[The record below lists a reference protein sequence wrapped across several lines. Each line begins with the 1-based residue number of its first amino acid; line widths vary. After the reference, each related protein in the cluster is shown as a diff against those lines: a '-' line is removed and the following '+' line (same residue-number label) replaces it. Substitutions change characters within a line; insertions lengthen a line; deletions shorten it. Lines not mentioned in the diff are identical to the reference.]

1 MTDGGPGGTTHGLDG
16 AMSCRNPIDDG
27 EANSPFCQYLAG
39 LNSPRPTRPRSRGD
53 HAVESLSIYLKRVSR
68 IPLLTRDEERNLAQ
82 RVKKGDRAARERMVL
97 ANLRLVISIARRYQ
111 GMGLPLADLIGEG
124 NLGLIKAVERF
135 RWEKGFRF
143 STYASK
149 WIRQAITKTLATDS
163 RTVRLPAN
171 VIEIMRK
178 VRAVEEDVCQNRR
191 EEPAEYEVCHRVG
204 VSSARY
210 AQVTNASSTVSLDS
224 PCSPDGEVCL
234 HEILADARGTAPDER
249 AFERIDSARL
259 AALLDR
265 LSKREKRILS
275 YRFGLED
282 GNLRS
287 LAETGKMVG
296 ITRERIRQ
304 IEKRAIDK
312 MRRMMKKRRMH
323 KVLMQS
329 Q

>member
-1 MTDGGPGGTTHGLDG
+1 MKRQSP
-16 AMSCRNPIDDG
+16 AEEEQID
-27 EANSPFCQYLAG
+27 EPFRQYLERRDMPQMMASRSVSRESAEG
-39 LNSPRPTRPRSRGD
+39 LS
-53 HAVESLSIYLKRVSR
+53 AYLKAISK
-68 IPLLTRDEERNLAQ
+68 IPLLTRCEEQNLAR
-82 RVKKGDRAARERMVL
+82 RVRRGDAAAKERMVL
-97 ANLRLVISIARRYQ
+97 ANLRLVIAIARKYR

-135 RWEKGFRF
+135 EYEKGFRF

-171 VIEIMRK
+171 VIEMIRR
-178 VRAVEEDVCQNRR
+178 VRATEESMLKDEQV
-191 EEPAEYEVCHRVG
+191 EPAENEICSRLG
-204 VSSARY
+204 LSSSRY
-210 AQVTNASSTVSLDS
+210 AQMANAASSVSLDA
-224 PCSPDGEVCL
+224 PCSADGEISL
-234 HEILADARGTAPDER
+234 HEMLADSSVGMPDEV
-249 AFERIDSARL
+249 AFGNIDSDKLEGYLRT
-259 AALLDR
+259 
-265 LSKREKRILS
+265 LSKRERRILS

-304 IEKRAIDK
+304 IEKRAIEK
-312 MRRMMKKRRMH
+312 IRRMMKKRRMQR
-323 KVLMQS
+323 VLMQK

>member
-1 MTDGGPGGTTHGLDG
+1 MQRQGLVEEGRFESAFAHYVDRRDVTTQRVRQKKTPSASEGLS
-16 AMSCRNPIDDG
+16 A
-27 EANSPFCQYLAG
+27 
-39 LNSPRPTRPRSRGD
+39 
-53 HAVESLSIYLKRVSR
+53 YLKAISH
-68 IPLLTRDEERNLAQ
+68 IPLLTKEEEQDLAK
-82 RVKKGDRAARERMVL
+82 RVRKGDPAAKERMVL
-97 ANLRLVISIARRYQ
+97 SNLRLVISIARRYQ

-124 NLGLIKAVERF
+124 NLGLIKAVDRF
-135 RWEKGFRF
+135 KYEKGFRF

-171 VIEIMRK
+171 VIEILRK
-178 VRAVEEDVCQNRR
+178 VKATEECIQKSEG
-191 EEPAEYEVCHRVG
+191 EEPVETEVCSKLG
-204 VSSARY
+204 LSSTRY

-224 PCSPDGEVCL
+224 PCSADSEVCL
-234 HEILADARGTAPDER
+234 HEVLPDGTQAAPDDL
-249 AFERIDSARL
+249 AFERIDCNKL
-259 AALLDR
+259 DDLLSR
-265 LSKREKRILS
+265 LSERERRILS

-312 MRRMMKKRRMH
+312 IRRMMKKRRMH
-323 KVLMQS
+323 KVLMKRQ
-329 Q
+329 

>member
-1 MTDGGPGGTTHGLDG
+1 MQRQGLVEEGRFESAFAHYVDRRDVTTPRLRQRKSASTSEGLS
-16 AMSCRNPIDDG
+16 A
-27 EANSPFCQYLAG
+27 
-39 LNSPRPTRPRSRGD
+39 
-53 HAVESLSIYLKRVSR
+53 YLKAISQ
-68 IPLLTRDEERNLAQ
+68 IPLLTKKDEQDLAR
-82 RVKKGDRAARERMVL
+82 RVRKGDSVAKERMVL

-124 NLGLIKAVERF
+124 NLGLIKAVDRF
-135 RWEKGFRF
+135 KYEKGFRF

-171 VIEIMRK
+171 VIEILRK
-178 VRAVEEDVCQNRR
+178 VKATEECIQKSEG
-191 EEPAEYEVCHRVG
+191 EEPVEAEVCSKLG
-204 VSSARY
+204 LSSVRY
-210 AQVTNASSTVSLDS
+210 AQVTKAASTVSLDS
-224 PCSPDGEVCL
+224 PCSADCEVCL
-234 HEILADARGTAPDER
+234 HDVLSDGAQVAPDDL
-249 AFERIDSARL
+249 AFERIDCDKLDDLLARL
-259 AALLDR
+259 
-265 LSKREKRILS
+265 SERERRILS

-312 MRRMMKKRRMH
+312 IRRMMKKRRMH
-323 KVLMQS
+323 RVLMKRR
-329 Q
+329 

>member
-1 MTDGGPGGTTHGLDG
+1 MDEDERETLLSHYLTYGRPSSEKKPRLRNGGSPEGL
-16 AMSCRNPIDDG
+16 AV
-27 EANSPFCQYLAG
+27 YLRA
-39 LNSPRPTRPRSRGD
+39 
-53 HAVESLSIYLKRVSR
+53 ISR
-68 IPLLTRDEERNLAQ
+68 IPLLGREEEQTLAR
-82 RVKKGDRAARERMVL
+82 RVRKGDVAAKERMVR

-111 GMGLPLADLIGEG
+111 GMGIPLADLIGEG

-135 RWEKGFRF
+135 RYEKGFRF

-171 VIEIMRK
+171 VIEILRK
-178 VRAVEEDVCQNRR
+178 ARAAEESMLQAKR
-191 EEPAEYEVCHRVG
+191 EEVG
-204 VSSARY
+204 QDEICSHIGLPRWRY

-224 PCSPDGEVCL
+224 PCSPDGEVSL
-234 HEILADARGTAPDER
+234 HEVLADDFETAPDEA
-249 AFERIDSARL
+249 AFRRIACSRL
-259 AALLDR
+259 EGLLGN
-265 LSKREKRILS
+265 LSKRERTILA

-282 GNLRS
+282 GNVHS

-304 IEKRAIDK
+304 IEKRAIEK
-312 MRRMMKKRRMH
+312 MRRMLKKRRMR
-323 KVLMQS
+323 KVLMQR

>member
-1 MTDGGPGGTTHGLDG
+1 MKRQSLADQDQ
-16 AMSCRNPIDDG
+16 SD
-27 EANSPFCQYLAG
+27 SPFRQYLEHQELPKRKESRVGPRHYSEG
-39 LNSPRPTRPRSRGD
+39 LS
-53 HAVESLSIYLKRVSR
+53 AYLKAISK
-68 IPLLTRDEERNLAQ
+68 IPLLTKVEEQQLAR
-82 RVKKGDRAARERMVL
+82 RVRRGDAAAKERMVL
-97 ANLRLVISIARRYQ
+97 ANLRLVIAIARKYR

-135 RWEKGFRF
+135 ECEKGFRF

-171 VIEIMRK
+171 VIETIRK
-178 VRAVEEDVCQNRR
+178 VRATEESMLRNEQT
-191 EEPAEYEVCHRVG
+191 EPAESDICSRLG
-204 VSSARY
+204 LTPARY
-210 AQVTNASSTVSLDS
+210 AQMANASSSVSLDA
-224 PCSPDGEVCL
+224 PCTPDGEVSL
-234 HEILADARGTAPDER
+234 HEMLPDESGSMPDR
-249 AFERIDSARL
+249 VAFRHIDSDKL
-259 AALLDR
+259 EIYLQS
-265 LSKREKRILS
+265 LSKRERRILS

-304 IEKRAIDK
+304 IEKRAIEK
-312 MRRMMKKRRMH
+312 IRRMMKKRRMH
-323 KVLMQS
+323 KVLMQR

>member
-1 MTDGGPGGTTHGLDG
+1 MLRQDL
-16 AMSCRNPIDDG
+16 IDEG
-27 EANSPFCQYLAG
+27 EVNSPFSQYLTG
-39 LNSPRPTRPRSRGD
+39 RGSPRQRRSRQIPDKSG
-53 HAVESLSIYLKRVSR
+53 ESLSAYLKAISR
-68 IPLLTRDEERNLAQ
+68 IPLLTKEEEHTLAR
-82 RVKKGDRAARERMVL
+82 RVRRGDVAAKERMVL

-124 NLGLIKAVERF
+124 NLGLIKAVDRF
-135 RWEKGFRF
+135 KFEKGYRF

-149 WIRQAITKTLATDS
+149 WIRQAVTKSLATDS

-171 VIEIMRK
+171 VIEIIRK
-178 VRAVEEDVCQNRR
+178 VRAAEENILQNRR
-191 EEPAEYEVCHRVG
+191 KEPVEQEVCNKVG
-204 VSSARY
+204 VSPSRY

-224 PCSPDGEVCL
+224 PCSADGEVSL
-234 HEILADARGTAPDER
+234 HEILADSSGRPPDDM
-249 AFERIDSARL
+249 AFRRIDSSRL
-259 AALLDR
+259 TELLAR
-265 LSKREKRILS
+265 LSKRERRILS

-304 IEKRAIDK
+304 IEKRAIEK
-312 MRRMMKKRRMH
+312 MRRMMKKRRMR
-323 KVLMQS
+323 KVLMQG

>member
-1 MTDGGPGGTTHGLDG
+1 MQRQGLVDGGQFDSAFGQDVGRHHSPNPKERSKGSDASSEGLS
-16 AMSCRNPIDDG
+16 A
-27 EANSPFCQYLAG
+27 
-39 LNSPRPTRPRSRGD
+39 
-53 HAVESLSIYLKRVSR
+53 YLKAISR
-68 IPLLTRDEERNLAQ
+68 IPLLTKRDERRLAR
-82 RVKKGDRAARERMVL
+82 RVRRGDPAAKERMVL

-111 GMGLPLADLIGEG
+111 SMGLPLADLIGEG

-135 RWEKGFRF
+135 RYEKGFRF

-171 VIEIMRK
+171 VIEILRK
-178 VRAVEEDVCQNRR
+178 VKATEERMLKSG
-191 EEPAEYEVCHRVG
+191 EAEPAETDVCGRLG
-204 VSSARY
+204 LSRARY
-210 AQVTNASSTVSLDS
+210 AQVTNASASVSLDS
-224 PCSPDGEVCL
+224 PCSADGEVSL
-234 HEILADARGTAPDER
+234 HELLPDESTRAPDEI
-249 AFERIDSARL
+249 AFERIDCDKL
-259 AALLDR
+259 ELLLGK
-265 LSKREKRILS
+265 LSERERRILS

-304 IEKRAIDK
+304 IEKRAIEK
-312 MRRMMKKRRMH
+312 IRRMMKKRRMR

>member
-1 MTDGGPGGTTHGLDG
+1 
-16 AMSCRNPIDDG
+16 
-27 EANSPFCQYLAG
+27 
-39 LNSPRPTRPRSRGD
+39 
-53 HAVESLSIYLKRVSR
+53 LSAYLKAISK
-68 IPLLTRDEERNLAQ
+68 IPLLTKTEEQQLAR
-82 RVKKGDRAARERMVL
+82 RVRRGDAAAKERMVL
-97 ANLRLVISIARRYQ
+97 ANLRLVIAIARKYR

-135 RWEKGFRF
+135 EYEKGFRF

-171 VIEIMRK
+171 VIETIRR
-178 VRAVEEDVCQNRR
+178 VRATEESMLRNEQT
-191 EEPAEYEVCHRVG
+191 EPGETEVCSRLG
-204 VSSARY
+204 ISSARY
-210 AQVTNASSTVSLDS
+210 AQMANASSSVSLDA
-224 PCSPDGEVCL
+224 PCTPDGEVNL
-234 HEILADARGTAPDER
+234 HEMLADESGMMPDR
-249 AFERIDSARL
+249 VAFQHIDSDKL
-259 AALLDR
+259 ESYLGN
-265 LSKREKRILS
+265 LSKRERRILS

-304 IEKRAIDK
+304 IEKRAIEK
-312 MRRMMKKRRMH
+312 IRRMMKKRRMQR
-323 KVLMQS
+323 VLMQR

>member
-1 MTDGGPGGTTHGLDG
+1 MWRQRLVDEDENETFLSHYLTSGRPACQMATPVRNGGSAEGL
-16 AMSCRNPIDDG
+16 A
-27 EANSPFCQYLAG
+27 A
-39 LNSPRPTRPRSRGD
+39 
-53 HAVESLSIYLKRVSR
+53 YLKAISR
-68 IPLLTRDEERNLAQ
+68 IPLLTRDEESELAM
-82 RVKKGDRAARERMVL
+82 RVRRGDLTAKERMVR

-111 GMGLPLADLIGEG
+111 GMGIPLADLIGEG

-135 RWEKGFRF
+135 RYEKGFRF

-171 VIEIMRK
+171 VIEILRK
-178 VRAVEEDVCQNRR
+178 VRSAEESMLQMKRD
-191 EEPAEYEVCHRVG
+191 EVGHDEICSEIG
-204 VSSARY
+204 LSQSRY

-224 PCSPDGEVCL
+224 PCSADGEVCL
-234 HEILADARGTAPDER
+234 HEILADTCEAAPDEV
-249 AFERIDSARL
+249 AFSRIACSRLER
-259 AALLDR
+259 LLDQ
-265 LSKREKRILS
+265 LSKRERTILA

-282 GNLRS
+282 GNVHS

-312 MRRMMKKRRMH
+312 MRRILKKRRMR
-323 KVLMQS
+323 KVLMQR

>member
-1 MTDGGPGGTTHGLDG
+1 MKRRSLADEDQ
-16 AMSCRNPIDDG
+16 SD
-27 EANSPFCQYLAG
+27 SPLRQYLDREEFHKSNQAG
-39 LNSPRPTRPRSRGD
+39 ARPRPSNEG
-53 HAVESLSIYLKRVSR
+53 LSAYLKAISR
-68 IPLLTRDEERNLAQ
+68 IPLLTKTEEQQLAR
-82 RVKKGDRAARERMVL
+82 RVRRGDAGARERMVL
-97 ANLRLVISIARRYQ
+97 ANLRLVIAIARKYR

-135 RWEKGFRF
+135 EYEKGFRF

-171 VIEIMRK
+171 VIETIRK
-178 VRAVEEDVCQNRR
+178 VRATEESMLRNEQTEPVEADICSRL
-191 EEPAEYEVCHRVG
+191 G
-204 VSSARY
+204 LSSARY
-210 AQVTNASSTVSLDS
+210 AQMANASSSVSLDA
-224 PCSPDGEVCL
+224 PCTPDGEVSL
-234 HEILADARGTAPDER
+234 HEMLADESGNMPDSV
-249 AFERIDSARL
+249 AFQHIDSDKL
-259 AALLDR
+259 EGYLQN
-265 LSKREKRILS
+265 LSKRERRILS

-304 IEKRAIDK
+304 IEKRAIEK
-312 MRRMMKKRRMH
+312 IRRMMKKRRMH
-323 KVLMQS
+323 KVLMQR

>member
-1 MTDGGPGGTTHGLDG
+1 VSESFGGTHGLG
-16 AMSCRNPIDDG
+16 EAMLRQDLIDEG
-27 EANSPFCQYLAG
+27 EANSPFSQYLTG
-39 LNSPRPTRPRSRGD
+39 HRHPRRLGPRQTPDKSG
-53 HAVESLSIYLKRVSR
+53 ESLSAYLKGVSR
-68 IPLLTRDEERNLAQ
+68 IPLLTRQEEHNLAR
-82 RVKKGDRAARERMVL
+82 RVRRGDVAAKERMVL

-124 NLGLIKAVERF
+124 NLGLIKAVDRF
-135 RWEKGFRF
+135 KFEKGYRF

-149 WIRQAITKTLATDS
+149 WIRQAVTKSLATDS

-171 VIEIMRK
+171 VIEIIRK
-178 VRAVEEDVCQNRR
+178 VRAVEESLLQKSR
-191 EEPAEYEVCHRVG
+191 EEPAEQEVCNRVG
-204 VSSARY
+204 VSPSRY

-224 PCSPDGEVCL
+224 PCSPDGEVSL
-234 HEILADARGTAPDER
+234 HEILADTSRRPPDDM
-249 AFERIDSARL
+249 AFRRIDSSKL
-259 AALLDR
+259 AELLAK
-265 LSKREKRILS
+265 LSKRERRILS

-304 IEKRAIDK
+304 IEKRAIEK
-312 MRRMMKKRRMH
+312 MRRMMKKRRMR
-323 KVLMQS
+323 KILMQG

>member
-1 MTDGGPGGTTHGLDG
+1 MKRQSLADEDQGD
-16 AMSCRNPIDDG
+16 
-27 EANSPFCQYLAG
+27 SPFRQYVDRQESPPKKRTGAWPRESSEG
-39 LNSPRPTRPRSRGD
+39 LS
-53 HAVESLSIYLKRVSR
+53 AYLKAISK
-68 IPLLTRDEERNLAQ
+68 IPLLTKTEEQQLAK
-82 RVKKGDRAARERMVL
+82 RVRRGDAVAKERMVL
-97 ANLRLVISIARRYQ
+97 ANLRLVIAIARKYR

-135 RWEKGFRF
+135 EYEKGFRF

-171 VIEIMRK
+171 VIETIRK
-178 VRAVEEDVCQNRR
+178 VRATEESVLRNEQT
-191 EEPAEYEVCHRVG
+191 EPAEGEVCYRLG
-204 VSSARY
+204 LSSARY
-210 AQVTNASSTVSLDS
+210 AQMANASSSISLDA
-224 PCSPDGEVCL
+224 PCSPDGEVSL
-234 HEILADARGTAPDER
+234 HEMLADDSDKLPDR
-249 AFERIDSARL
+249 LAFQHIDSDRL
-259 AALLDR
+259 EGLLQN
-265 LSKREKRILS
+265 LSKRERRILS

-304 IEKRAIDK
+304 IEKRAIEK
-312 MRRMMKKRRMH
+312 IRRMMKKRRMH
-323 KVLMQS
+323 KVLMQR

>member
-1 MTDGGPGGTTHGLDG
+1 MWRQHLEESDADSPLRQCLTGFVVSRRALPAKQADKAAEGLS
-16 AMSCRNPIDDG
+16 A
-27 EANSPFCQYLAG
+27 YLRA
-39 LNSPRPTRPRSRGD
+39 
-53 HAVESLSIYLKRVSR
+53 ISR
-68 IPLLTRDEERNLAQ
+68 IPLLTKEEEHDLAM
-82 RVKKGDRAARERMVL
+82 RVRRGDTAAKERMVL

-111 GMGLPLADLIGEG
+111 GMGIPLADLIGEG
-124 NLGLIKAVERF
+124 NLGLIRAVERF
-135 RWEKGFRF
+135 RYEKGFRF

-171 VIEIMRK
+171 VIEIIRK
-178 VRAVEEDVCQNRR
+178 ARAVEENMLQAQRG
-191 EEPAEYEVCHRVG
+191 EPAEQDICSQVG

-210 AQVTNASSTVSLDS
+210 AQVANASSTVSMDS

-234 HEILADARGTAPDER
+234 HEVLADDSSSPPDEI
-249 AFERIDSARL
+249 AFHRIDSSKLERL
-259 AALLDR
+259 LGR
-265 LSKREKRILS
+265 LSKRERTILS

-304 IEKRAIDK
+304 IEKRAIEK
-312 MRRMMKKRRMH
+312 MRRMMKKRRMR
-323 KVLMQS
+323 KILMQR

>member
-1 MTDGGPGGTTHGLDG
+1 MLRQDL
-16 AMSCRNPIDDG
+16 IDEG
-27 EANSPFCQYLAG
+27 EANSPFSQSLTG
-39 LNSPRPTRPRSRGD
+39 HGPPRRQRPEGRPEKSG
-53 HAVESLSIYLKRVSR
+53 ESLSAYLKAISR
-68 IPLLTRDEERNLAQ
+68 IPLLTKQEECTLAR
-82 RVKKGDRAARERMVL
+82 RVRRGDVAAKERMVL

-124 NLGLIKAVERF
+124 NLGLIKAVDRF
-135 RWEKGFRF
+135 KYEKGYRF

-149 WIRQAITKTLATDS
+149 WIRQAVTKTLATDS

-171 VIEIMRK
+171 VIEIIRK
-178 VRAVEEDVCQNRR
+178 VRAIEENILQKRR
-191 EEPAEYEVCHRVG
+191 EEPVEQEVCNRVG
-204 VSSARY
+204 VTASRY

-224 PCSPDGEVCL
+224 PCSPDGEVSL
-234 HEILADARGTAPDER
+234 HELLADTSGRSPEDV
-249 AFERIDSARL
+249 AFRRIDSSRL
-259 AALLDR
+259 EELLER
-265 LSKREKRILS
+265 LSKRERRILS

-304 IEKRAIDK
+304 IEKRAIEK
-312 MRRMMKKRRMH
+312 MRRMMKKRRMR
-323 KVLMQS
+323 KVLMQD

>member
-1 MTDGGPGGTTHGLDG
+1 MKRQTLVDEDQGDT
-16 AMSCRNPIDDG
+16 
-27 EANSPFCQYLAG
+27 PFRQYLERQEPSQRRVAG
-39 LNSPRPTRPRSRGD
+39 PRAG
-53 HAVESLSIYLKRVSR
+53 ESSEGLSAYLKAISK
-68 IPLLTRDEERNLAQ
+68 IPLLTRAEEQDLAG
-82 RVKKGDRAARERMVL
+82 RVRKGDAAARERMVL
-97 ANLRLVISIARRYQ
+97 ANLRLVVAVARKYR

-135 RWEKGFRF
+135 ECEKGFRF

-149 WIRQAITKTLATDS
+149 WIRQAVTKTLAADS

-171 VIEIMRK
+171 VIEMIRR
-178 VRAVEEDVCQNRR
+178 VRATEESMLKNEQA
-191 EEPAEYEVCHRVG
+191 EPAEDEICLRLG
-204 VSSARY
+204 LSSARY
-210 AQVTNASSTVSLDS
+210 AQMANAASSVSLDA
-224 PCSPDGEVCL
+224 PCSPDSEVCL
-234 HEILADARGTAPDER
+234 HEMLADGSTEMPDDV
-249 AFERIDSARL
+249 AFEHIDSDKLEAYL
-259 AALLDR
+259 QG
-265 LSKREKRILS
+265 LSKRERRILS

-312 MRRMMKKRRMH
+312 IRRMMKKRRMQR
-323 KVLMQS
+323 VLMQR